1 MPKTTQVDHLH
12 RLVFECIHCGRKQE
26 LVMHDGYK
34 IEIGTVLHP
43 YAGGGT
49 WGQCIFCKR
58 PGLRAITEPPK
69 KTKGPEGWKQ
79 ESSKT
84 ESK

>member
-1 MPKTTQVDHLH
+1 VPKTTPVDYLH

-26 LVMHDGYK
+26 KVMHEGFK
-34 IEIGTVLHP
+34 IGIGTVITP
-43 YAGGGT
+43 YPGDYN
-49 WGQCIFCKR
+49 WGRCLFCHK

-79 ESSKT
+79 DPTKT
-84 ESK
+84 ESS